1 MRPSSELIPSLR
13 TLAQE
18 LDENFASPED
28 QAVIELR
35 RILLHRIA
43 DLEGIEVAAA
53 NRDVYDSGESP
64 A

>member
-1 MRPSSELIPSLR
+1 LV
-13 TLAQE
+13 QE